1 MDQSMTTLLK
11 QNISKHIS
19 LSEKET
25 EQFCALFHPQTIRK
39 KSYLLKEG
47 EVCKF
52 EGFVNKGLFKVY
64 LIDEKGFEQILSFPR
79 EDWWI
84 GDIDSF
90 INQRPS
96 HYFIQAIEYSE
107 ILVISKEDKEKLY
120 QNIPKVEKLF
130 RIMGQK
136 SLIALQRRMSENLRK
151 TAGQRYIDFIE
162 KNAQLAQRLT
172 NLHIAAYLGIS
183 HEFVSKIRRKLSRK
197 K

>member
-1 MDQSMTTLLK
+1 MTTLLK

-25 EQFCALFHPQTIRK
+25 EEFCAFFHPQTIRK
-39 KSYLLKEG
+39 KSHLLKEG
-47 EVCKF
+47 DICKF
-52 EGFVNKGLFKVY
+52 EGFINKGLFKVY
-64 LIDEKGFEQILSFPR
+64 QVDEKGFEQILSFPR

-96 HYFIQAIEYSE
+96 HYFIEAIELSE

-151 TAGQRYIDFIE
+151 TADQRYIDFIE

-183 HEFVSKIRRKLSRK
+183 HEFVSKIRRKISRK

>member
-1 MDQSMTTLLK
+1 MTTLLK

-19 LSEKET
+19 LSEKEA
-25 EQFCALFHPQTIRK
+25 EEFSALFRPQTIPK
-39 KSYLLKEG
+39 KGYFLKEG
-47 EVCKF
+47 DVCKF

-90 INQRPS
+90 INQSPS
-96 HYFIQAIEYSE
+96 HYFIQAIEHSE
-107 ILVISKEDKEKLY
+107 ILVISKEDKERLY
-120 QNIPKVEKLF
+120 QNIPKVERLF

-136 SLIALQRRMSENLRK
+136 SLIALHRRMSENLRK
-151 TAGQRYIDFIE
+151 TADRRYIDFIE
-162 KNAQLAQRLT
+162 KNARLSQRLT
-172 NLHIAAYLGIS
+172 NLQIASYLGIS
-183 HEFVSKIRRKLSRK
+183 HEFVSKIRRKISLK

>member
-1 MDQSMTTLLK
+1 LTTLLR
-11 QNISKHIS
+11 QNIGKHIS

-25 EQFCALFHPQTIRK
+25 VEFCEMFYPRTIRK
-39 KSYLLKEG
+39 KAYLLKEG
-47 EVCKF
+47 EICRF
-52 EGFVNKGLFKVY
+52 EGFVIKGLFKVY
-64 LIDEKGFEQILSFPR
+64 QVDEKGFEQILSFPR

-90 INQRPS
+90 VNQRPS
-96 HYFIQAIEYSE
+96 HYFIQAIEHAE
-107 ILVISKEDKEKLY
+107 ILAISKEDKEKLY

-151 TAGQRYIDFIE
+151 TADQRYIDFIE
-162 KNAQLAQRLT
+162 KNAQLAHRLT
-172 NLHIAAYLGIS
+172 NLDIAAYLGIS
-183 HEFVSKIRRKLSRK
+183 HEFVSKIRKKISRK

>member
-1 MDQSMTTLLK
+1 VDWRYRQFYQSKTV
-11 QNISKHIS
+11 S
-19 LSEKET
+19 L
-25 EQFCALFHPQTIRK
+25 
-39 KSYLLKEG
+39 
-47 EVCKF
+47 
-52 EGFVNKGLFKVY
+52 
-64 LIDEKGFEQILSFPR
+64 
-79 EDWWI
+79 
-84 GDIDSF
+84 F
-90 INQRPS
+90 IE
-96 HYFIQAIEYSE
+96 AIESSE

-151 TAGQRYIDFIE
+151 TADQRYIDFIE

-183 HEFVSKIRRKLSRK
+183 HEFVSKIRRKISGK